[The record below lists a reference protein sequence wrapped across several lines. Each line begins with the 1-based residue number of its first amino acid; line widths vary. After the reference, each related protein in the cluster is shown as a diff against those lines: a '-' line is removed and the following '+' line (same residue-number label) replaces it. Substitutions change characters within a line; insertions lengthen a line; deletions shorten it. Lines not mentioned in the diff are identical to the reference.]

1 MSIQIEF
8 IGHACFRLWV
18 DGRPRLMTDP
28 FHHADLKIPD
38 DGRRYE
44 TDIVIV
50 SSLTDDSHNNYGLAA
65 GSPQV
70 IDALAV
76 AQGQA
81 TAEVDG
87 QPVYCIISG
96 ENEDRPDRPKDNA
109 CYAFNLG
116 GVWFAH
122 LGDSGYGLTPAQM
135 TDWRGRCDVLL
146 PIVGEKFTLSLDE
159 LDPMI
164 DFLQPKVIFPMHYH
178 LPPVGPLM
186 SPVSKFIDRRKGRDP
201 ILTVPHHTAA
211 LSLEPVLPGRPTV
224 VVLQNSG
231 WPPP

>member
-1 MSIQIEF
+1 MAIQVEF

-18 DGRPRLMTDP
+18 DGRPRVMTDP

-50 SSLTDDSHNNYGLAA
+50 SSLMDESHNNYELAA

-81 TAEVDG
+81 TAQVDG

-96 ENEDRPDRPKDNA
+96 ENDDRPDTPKDNA
-109 CYAFNLG
+109 CYAFCLD

-122 LGDSGYGLTPAQM
+122 LGDSGYGLTPEQM
-135 TDWRGRCDVLL
+135 AVWQGRCDVLL
-146 PIVGEKFTLSLDE
+146 PIVGEKFTLSLDDLE
-159 LDPMI
+159 PMI
-164 DFLQPKVIFPMHYH
+164 DFLQPKVIFPMHYN

-201 ILTVPHHTAA
+201 IVMVPHHTVP
-211 LSLEPVLPGRPTV
+211 LTLEPVLPGRPTV
-224 VVLQNSG
+224 VVLKHSG
-231 WPPP
+231 W